1 MHSRQHMLALAVSQA
16 CILAASGA
24 FAAETAGEEP
34 PAADAERVV
43 MLERVVATAQKR
55 SEDIMQVPATI
66 SVLDGDWL
74 EASSSRHLT
83 DFAAHVPGFQVDSQ
97 GAPGKVSLALR
108 GLAPIGT
115 SATVGTYIDD
125 TPLGSSGQM
134 MAATS
139 YALDLLPYDVE
150 SVEVLSGPQGT
161 LYGASAM
168 GGLVKYVTRDAD
180 VDYTELRAGV
190 EVNSVDGASS
200 LGHGARASFNLPIAP
215 GRAGLRASVA
225 RNEVPGYID
234 NLALGTRD
242 QNGYEQLAGRMAL
255 TWDLSDHARLRL
267 QGIWQRLDAD
277 NTTRVALDAQGHPL
291 GGAHGSVSRVPE
303 PYANDLDYYA
313 ATLDWDLGWAEFVS
327 ASSYSRSSLGETQDM
342 SATYGPLFPL
352 FGLAEGLSDIRL
364 AFELEKWTQEFR
376 LMARP
381 SDRLEWLAGAFFT
394 GEDGTQLQNLL
405 AYDQDGAPIAA
416 LNPMAD
422 VALPNRYREDALF
435 SDITYWFS
443 PAFDASV
450 GARVARNR
458 QDYAQIN
465 SGALV
470 GDGNTPGRSSETVST
485 WKLSARWRP
494 GADTMVYGRI
504 ATGYR
509 PGGPNVSLPGV
520 PPMVESDTTV
530 NYELGFKTDL
540 FDRRASLEVA
550 AFRIDWDDMQLVAF
564 TDTGLSYLDNSGGAT
579 SQGVELSS
587 LLRPAAGMTL
597 GLNAA
602 WIDARLDDSVPPASG
617 MVAGARMPM
626 TPEFSWS
633 ATFDYDFPL
642 ANGLDANV
650 GAAYRNVGKRTGM
663 QGFPI
668 DGYRALDLQAGLGN
682 QAWSLRLFVRNA
694 TNSKGHLSIAPVL
707 NGATGAVSYLN
718 GVPLQPRT
726 IGLAIDYRY

>member
-1 MHSRQHMLALAVSQA
+1 
-16 CILAASGA
+16 
-24 FAAETAGEEP
+24 
-34 PAADAERVV
+34 
-43 MLERVVATAQKR
+43 
-55 SEDIMQVPATI
+55 
-66 SVLDGDWL
+66 
-74 EASSSRHLT
+74 
-83 DFAAHVPGFQVDSQ
+83 
-97 GAPGKVSLALR
+97 
-108 GLAPIGT
+108 
-115 SATVGTYIDD
+115 
-125 TPLGSSGQM
+125 
-134 MAATS
+134 
-139 YALDLLPYDVE
+139 
-150 SVEVLSGPQGT
+150 
-161 LYGASAM
+161 
-168 GGLVKYVTRDAD
+168 
-180 VDYTELRAGV
+180 
-190 EVNSVDGASS
+190 
-200 LGHGARASFNLPIAP
+200 
-215 GRAGLRASVA
+215 
-225 RNEVPGYID
+225 
-234 NLALGTRD
+234 
-242 QNGYEQLAGRMAL
+242 
-255 TWDLSDHARLRL
+255 
-267 QGIWQRLDAD
+267 
-277 NTTRVALDAQGHPL
+277 
-291 GGAHGSVSRVPE
+291 
-303 PYANDLDYYA
+303 
-313 ATLDWDLGWAEFVS
+313 
-327 ASSYSRSSLGETQDM
+327 
-342 SATYGPLFPL
+342 
-352 FGLAEGLSDIRL
+352 
-364 AFELEKWTQEFR
+364 
-376 LMARP
+376 MARP

>member
-16 CILAASGA
+16 CALAVSGA
-24 FAAETAGEEP
+24 FANEPGTEPPTAGTD
-34 PAADAERVV
+34 DAVT
-43 MLERVVATAQKR
+43 LERVVATAQKR
-55 SEDIMQVPATI
+55 SENIMDVPAAI

-74 EASSSRHLT
+74 ETSGTHHLT

-97 GAPGKVSLALR
+97 GAPGKASLALR

-115 SATVGTYIDD
+115 SSTVGTYIDD

-139 YALDLLPYDVE
+139 YALDLFPYDVQ

-161 LYGASAM
+161 LYGASSM

-180 VDYTELRAGV
+180 VDYAEMRAGID
-190 EVNSVDGASS
+190 VNSVDGASS
-200 LGHGARASFNLPIAP
+200 LGFGTRVSFNMPVAP
-215 GRAGLRASVA
+215 GRVGLRASVA

-234 NLALGTRD
+234 NLAQGAKD
-242 QNGYEQLAGRMAL
+242 ENAYEQLASRLAL
-255 TWDLSDHARLRL
+255 TWKISDSVSLRM
-267 QGIWQRLDAD
+267 QGIWQRLEAD
-277 NTTRVALDAQGHPL
+277 NTTKVALDAEGHPL
-291 GGAHGSVSRVPE
+291 GGANGSISPMPE

-327 ASSYSRSSLGETQDM
+327 ATSYSRSSLAETQDL
-342 SATYGPLFPL
+342 SATYGPLFPM

-364 AFELEKWTQEFR
+364 AFELEKWAQEFR
-376 LMARP
+376 LMAKP
-381 SDRLEWLAGAFFT
+381 SERLEWLAGAFFT
-394 GEDGTQLQNLL
+394 GEDGTQLQDLL
-405 AYDQDGAPIAA
+405 AYDQDGTPIDA
-416 LNPMAD
+416 LNPLAD

-435 SDITYWFS
+435 SDVTYWFT
-443 PAFDASV
+443 PGFDVSL

-458 QDYAQIN
+458 QDYTQIN

-470 GDGNTPGRSSETVST
+470 GEGSTPGSSSETVST
-485 WKLSARWRP
+485 YKLSARWRP
-494 GADTMVYGRI
+494 ADNTMVYGRV

-509 PGGPNVSLPGV
+509 PGGPNVALPGV

-530 NYELGFKTDL
+530 NYELGLKADL
-540 FDRRASLEVA
+540 LDRRASVDVA
-550 AFRIDWDDMQLVAF
+550 AFWIDWDDMQLVAF

-579 SQGVELSS
+579 SKGVELST
-587 LLRPAAGMTL
+587 LLRPTAGMTL

-602 WIDARLDDSVPPASG
+602 WIDARLDGSVPPASG
-617 MVAGARMPM
+617 MVPGARMPM
-626 TPEFSWS
+626 TPELSWS

-642 ANGLDANV
+642 PNGLDASF
-650 GAAYRNVGKRTGM
+650 GAAYRNVGNRTGM
-663 QGFPI
+663 QGFAI
-668 DGYRALDLQAGLGN
+668 DGYQSLDLQAGLGN
-682 QAWSLRLFVRNA
+682 QTWTLRVFVRNA
-694 TNSKGHLSIAPVL
+694 ANSRGHLGIAPVL

-726 IGLAIDYRY
+726 VGFAIDYRY

>member
-1 MHSRQHMLALAVSQA
+1 MHNRTHLLAIAVSQA
-16 CILAASGA
+16 CLLAAGSA
-24 FAAETAGEEP
+24 SAAGPTQASP
-34 PAADAERVV
+34 SPDADGLV
-43 MLERVVATAQKR
+43 MLERIVATAQKR
-55 SEDIMQVPATI
+55 SEDIMDVPAAL

-74 EASSSRHLT
+74 ETSGIRHLT

-108 GLAPIGT
+108 GMAPIGT
-115 SATVGTYIDD
+115 SSTVGTYIDD

-161 LYGASAM
+161 LYGASSM

-180 VDYTELRAGV
+180 VDFTEFRAGV
-190 EVNSVDGASS
+190 DLNTVDRASS
-200 LGHGARASFNLPIAP
+200 LGHGTRASFNVPLAP
-215 GRAGLRASVA
+215 GRIGLRASLA
-225 RNEVPGYID
+225 QNQIPGHVD
-234 NLALGTRD
+234 NPLRGTRD
-242 QNGYEQLAGRMAL
+242 ENGYDQLAGRLAL
-255 TWDLSDHARLRL
+255 TWQLSDRARLRL

-277 NTTRVALDAQGHPL
+277 NTTKVALDPDGHVLL
-291 GGAHGSVSRVPE
+291 GEHGSISAVPE

-327 ASSYSRSSLGETQDM
+327 ASSYSRSSLSETQDM

-352 FGLAEGLSDIRL
+352 FGLQEGLSDIRL

-376 LMARP
+376 LMAKP

-394 GEDGTQLQNLL
+394 GEDGTQLQHLL
-405 AYDQDGAPIAA
+405 AYDEDGTPIDA

-435 SDITYWFS
+435 SDVTYWFS
-443 PAFDASV
+443 PAFDLSL
-450 GARVARNR
+450 GGRVARNR
-458 QDYAQIN
+458 QAFTQIN

-470 GDGNTPGRSSETVST
+470 GEGNTPGSSSETIST

-494 GADTMVYGRI
+494 GAHSMVYGRV

-530 NYELGFKTDL
+530 NYEIGFKAEL
-540 FDRRASLEVA
+540 LDRRASIDVA

-564 TDTGLSYLDNSGGAT
+564 TDTGLTYLDNSGGAT
-579 SQGVELSS
+579 SKGVELSM

-602 WIDARLDDSVPPASG
+602 WIDGRLDDDVPPASG
-617 MVAGARMPM
+617 MVPGARMPM

-633 ATFDYDFPL
+633 GTFDYDFPL
-642 ANGLDANV
+642 SNGLDVNF
-650 GAAYRNVGKRTGM
+650 GAAYRNVGSRTGM

-668 DGYRALDLQAGLGN
+668 DGYRSLDLQAGIGG
-682 QAWSLRLFVRNA
+682 QAWTLRLFVRNA
-694 TNSKGHLSIAPVL
+694 GNSRGHLSIAPVL
-707 NGATGAVSYLN
+707 NGATDAVSHLN

-726 IGLAIDYRY
+726 VGLAFDYRY